1 MSSQPRGPQPLH
13 LQVTTRQ
20 DSVLKQIVQS
30 PKSPQGLVQ
39 RTQIIIQANAGRRN
53 QQIALALEVDVKT
66 VRKWRNRWHKAEARL
81 RVIEEE
87 GTNESQLPAAMLEI
101 LTDRP
106 RSGAPAKFTAEQVC
120 QIVAV
125 SCEAPEESARPVTHW
140 TPQELADEV
149 VQRSIV
155 DSISPRQVGRFLK
168 GGGSQTA
175 SFPILAQ

>member
-39 RTQIIIQANAGRRN
+39 RTQIIIQASAGRRN

-81 RVIEEE
+81 RVI
-87 GTNESQLPAAMLEI
+87 
-101 LTDRP
+101 
-106 RSGAPAKFTAEQVC
+106 
-120 QIVAV
+120 
-125 SCEAPEESARPVTHW
+125 
-140 TPQELADEV
+140 
-149 VQRSIV
+149 
-155 DSISPRQVGRFLK
+155 
-168 GGGSQTA
+168 
-175 SFPILAQ
+175 